1 VNILLYGM
9 TQGKCISG
17 AVEDGALGA
26 LEEAREA

>member
-1 VNILLYGM
+1 M
-9 TQGKCISG
+9 PQEKCISG